1 MKTIGVIT
9 SGGDCQ
15 GMNQVLSTLVS
26 ESIKRNL
33 NLVFF
38 THGYAGILKNQTMSL
53 EEVSQKLKAAQNKGG
68 TILKSSRCL
77 EMKTVEGQKQVVANL
92 KKNNVDALIVIG
104 GDGSAAGAKVLS
116 EQYQIPAV
124 VIPATIDNDV
134 QDVPCSLGYLSAID
148 RAQTQISWIS
158 DTATSH
164 DRVFIVEVMGR
175 HCGNLAMG
183 ISEIVKPLATVLPDT
198 EITPELLN
206 KIDESYKMT
215 SCPVVIVTEL
225 QPEKVQKLQTE
236 LSKKYEV
243 RVNSL
248 GHGQRGG
255 APTKEEK
262 KLATKFARTAIKNL
276 LKNKLGMVTHVS
288 I

>member
-26 ESIKRNL
+26 ESLKRNL
-33 NLVFF
+33 KLVFF
-38 THGYAGILKNQTMSL
+38 THGYAGILKNDTMSF
-53 EEVSQKLKAAQNKGG
+53 EEVTQQLKAAKDQGG

-77 EMKTVEGQKQVVANL
+77 DMKTIEGQTKAVENL
-92 KKNNVDALIVIG
+92 KKHQIDALIVVG

-116 EQYQIPAV
+116 EQYQIPSV
-124 VIPATIDNDV
+124 VIPATIDNDIP
-134 QDVPCSLGYLSAID
+134 DVPLSLGYLSAID

-175 HCGNLAMG
+175 HCGNLATG
-183 ISEIVKPLATVLPDT
+183 ISEVVHPLATVLPET
-198 EITPELLN
+198 EITPELLIQ
-206 KIDESYKMT
+206 IDESYKKT
-215 SCPVVIVTEL
+215 NCPVVIITEL
-225 QPEKVQKLQTE
+225 QPEKIKQLQTE
-236 LSKKYEV
+236 LSKRYEV

-255 APTKEEK
+255 PPTKEEK
-262 KLATKFARTAIKNL
+262 KLAAKLARTAIKNL

>member
-15 GMNQVLSTLVS
+15 GMNQVLSTLIS
-26 ESIKRNL
+26 EAFKRNL
-33 NLVFF
+33 KLIFF
-38 THGYAGILKNQTMSL
+38 MNGYAGILQNKTMSFS
-53 EEVSQKLKAAQNKGG
+53 EVKEKLAAAQDKGG
-68 TILKSSRCL
+68 TVLKSSRCL
-77 EMKTVEGQKQVVANL
+77 EMKTLEGQKQVVDNL
-92 KKNNVDALIVIG
+92 RKHNVDALIVIG

-116 EQYQIPAV
+116 EQYQMPAV
-124 VIPATIDNDV
+124 VIPATIDNDIP
-134 QDVPCSLGYLSAID
+134 DVPYSLGYLSAID
-148 RAQTQISWIS
+148 RAKTQISWIS

-175 HCGNLAMG
+175 HCGNLALG
-183 ISEIVKPLATVLPDT
+183 ISQEVNPLATVLPDT
-198 EITPELLN
+198 EISEELLT
-206 KIDESYKMT
+206 KIDQAYQENKT
-215 SCPVVIVTEL
+215 PVVIITEL
-225 QPEKVQKLQTE
+225 QPEKIQKLQTE

-255 APTKEEK
+255 APTKLEK
-262 KLATKFARTAIKNL
+262 KLAAKLARTAVKNV
-276 LKNKLGMVTHVS
+276 LKNKLGMVKHVS

>member
-26 ESIKRNL
+26 EAAKRNL
-33 NLVFF
+33 KLVFF
-38 THGYAGILKNQTMSL
+38 MHGYAGILKNETMSA
-53 EEVSQKLKAAQNKGG
+53 EEVSRQLATAQDKGG

-77 EMKTVEGQKQVVANL
+77 DMKTVTGQTQAVANL
-92 KKNNVDALIVIG
+92 KKNNIDALIVVG
-104 GDGSAAGAKVLS
+104 GDGSAAGAKVLT

-124 VIPATIDNDV
+124 VIPATIDNDIL
-134 QDVPCSLGYLSAID
+134 DVPCSLGYLSAID
-148 RAQTQISWIS
+148 RAKTQISWIS

-175 HCGNLAMG
+175 HCGNLATG
-183 ISEIVKPLATVLPDT
+183 ISEVVHPLATVLPET
-198 EITPELLN
+198 EITPELLQQ
-206 KIDESYKMT
+206 IDEAYRTT
-215 SCPVVIVTEL
+215 SCPVVIITEL
-225 QPEKVQKLQTE
+225 QPEKIKQLQTE
-236 LSKKYEV
+236 LSKRYEV

-255 APTKEEK
+255 APTKAEK
-262 KLATKFARTAIKNL
+262 KLAAKLARTAVKNL

>member
-15 GMNQVLSTLVS
+15 GMNQVLATLVS
-26 ESIKRNL
+26 EAKKRNL

-38 THGYAGILKNQTMSL
+38 QNGYAGILHDKVL
-53 EEVSQKLKAAQNKGG
+53 ENTVVQELLSKKAQAGG

-77 EMKTVEGQKQVVANL
+77 EMKTEAGQKQVVANL
-92 KKNNVDALIVIG
+92 KKHQVDALIVIG
-104 GDGSAAGAKVLS
+104 GDGSAAGAKVLT
-116 EQYQIPAV
+116 EQYKIPAV
-124 VIPATIDNDV
+124 VIPATIDNDIEH
-134 QDVPCSLGYLSAID
+134 VPCSLGYLSAID
-148 RAQTQISWIS
+148 RAKTQISWIS

-175 HCGNLAMG
+175 HCGNLATG
-183 ISEIVKPLATVLPDT
+183 ISEVVKPLATVLPDT
-198 EITPELLN
+198 LITSELLQE
-206 KIDESYKMT
+206 IDNNYQEGRS
-215 SCPVVIVTEL
+215 PVVIITEL
-225 QPEKVQKLQTE
+225 QPEKVSKLQTE

-255 APTKEEK
+255 PPTREEQ
-262 KLATKFARTAIKNL
+262 KLASKFARTALKNL
-276 LKNKLGMVTHVS
+276 LKGQWGMVQNVS